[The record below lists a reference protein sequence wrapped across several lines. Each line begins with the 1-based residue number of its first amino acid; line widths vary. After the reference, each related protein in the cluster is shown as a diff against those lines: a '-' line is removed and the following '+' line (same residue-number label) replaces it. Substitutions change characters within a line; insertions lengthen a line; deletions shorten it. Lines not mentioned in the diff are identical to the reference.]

1 MHASFEIRCPLECC
15 IALSD
20 PRCFKKKIVSNLHH
34 LYLGGRLECQFLGW
48 FERLES
54 PFKKE
59 GINTVPGLE

>member
-20 PRCFKKKIVSNLHH
+20 PRCFKKKLSLIFIICI
-34 LYLGGRLECQFLGW
+34 LGELECQFLGW

-59 GINTVPGLE
+59 GVNTVPGLE